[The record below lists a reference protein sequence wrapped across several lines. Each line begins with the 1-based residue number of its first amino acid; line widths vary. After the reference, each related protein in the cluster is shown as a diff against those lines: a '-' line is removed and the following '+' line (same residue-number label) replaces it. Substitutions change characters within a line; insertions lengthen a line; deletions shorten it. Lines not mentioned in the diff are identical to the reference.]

1 MTIFRDKTP
10 GRTRGRKLQR
20 MRAEAF
26 QRNPLCHGADSECE
40 KVGRIRQWAVRDHVD
55 PLFKGGADS
64 ESNVQYLCDECN
76 HKKTCRDMGTRAEF
90 FDAAFPHDL
99 SPVLGH
105 LTIVCGPPGS
115 GKSTYVKQKAVSGD
129 VVLDLDDIIVEMTGS
144 PIFTAS
150 KDQAVA
156 GLRVR
161 NERLTA
167 LSRSSHKAW
176 LIISGAGQW
185 NRDRW
190 AKMLGASEVIV
201 MPTSKRECLNRIRM
215 DTRRRARYDDRID
228 KWFATENYVAP
239 TTIGID
245 GWPAGD

>member
-1 MTIFRDKTP
+1 MTIYRDKTP
-10 GRTRGRKLQR
+10 GRIRGRALQR
-20 MRAEAF
+20 MRSAAF
-26 QRNPLCHGADSECE
+26 QANPLCHGPDSECE
-40 KVGRIRQWAVRDHVD
+40 KLGRVRVWKIRDHRN
-55 PLFKGGADS
+55 PLFKGGEES
-64 ESNVQYLCDECN
+64 EANVQYLCDECN

-129 VVLDLDDIIVEMTGS
+129 VVLDLDDIIVEMMGA

-156 GLRVR
+156 GLHVR
-161 NERLTA
+161 NARLKA

-176 LIISGAGQW
+176 LIISGAGKG
-185 NRDRW
+185 NRDRL

-201 MPTSKRECLNRIRM
+201 MPTSKRECLKRIRL
-215 DTRRRARYDDRID
+215 DTRRRARYDQRID
-228 KWFATENYVAP
+228 KWFAVENYVAP
-239 TTIGID
+239 PAIGID
-245 GWPAGD
+245 GWPIK